1 MGPVLI
7 CSITGNFE
15 AGNSLNLPDGGRRST
30 FAGNSALL
38 PPDVLDFTV
47 LPAQKF
53 WWEWETASLL
63 DVM

>member
-1 MGPVLI
+1 MVV
-7 CSITGNFE
+7 
-15 AGNSLNLPDGGRRST
+15 DGGRRST